1 MMGYFGYGPM
11 YGNGWGGHG
20 FGFGFLFM
28 LLGLVVLIALIVG
41 VVRWLSG
48 PSSTQQH
55 HLPHNPGLDRQA
67 RRDEVLHI
75 LEKRFARGEIDEEEF
90 RKRRQVILE
99 DH

>member
-1 MMGYFGYGPM
+1 MMGYLDYGSM

-28 LLGLVVLIALIVG
+28 LFGLVVLIALIVG

-48 PSSTQQH
+48 PSNAPQH
-55 HLPHNPGLDRQA
+55 HLPHHPELNRQA
-67 RRDEVLHI
+67 QRNEVLHI
-75 LEKRFARGEIDEEEF
+75 LEKRFARGDIDEEEF
-90 RKRRQVILE
+90 RKRRQVILD